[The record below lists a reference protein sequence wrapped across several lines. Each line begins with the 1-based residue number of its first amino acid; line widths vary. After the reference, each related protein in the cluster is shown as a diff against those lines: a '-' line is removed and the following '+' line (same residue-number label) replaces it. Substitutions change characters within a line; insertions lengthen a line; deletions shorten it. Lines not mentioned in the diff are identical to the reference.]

1 MLALGSTSN
10 DFNTEGVAQYCHF
23 LDSRHQADVFQQD
36 LLHLYLNAQN
46 QTSSRE
52 LKIAIIG
59 AGATGVELAAEL
71 VIAKQNFLN
80 MV

>member
-1 MLALGSTSN
+1 MILIRKVLPNTVIFSTAASMMSS
-10 DFNTEGVAQYCHF
+10 
-23 LDSRHQADVFQQD
+23 SRICY
-36 LLHLYLNAQN
+36 LYLNAQN